1 MFKHLLIATD
11 GSAASEK
18 ALVQGLLLAKA
29 LAAQVTVVTVTEP
42 WTEGAYATIP
52 TPSLIKAYE
61 QAAAGGAA
69 SLLDGVSKVA
79 EEAGVRCQTRHI
91 KDQYPAEGIIKAAK
105 DQGCDLIIVG
115 SHGRGAIGRV
125 VLGSTSLKVL
135 TFSPVAVL
143 VGRKRQL
150 AHAIDPAQ

>member
-1 MFKHLLIATD
+1 MLKHLLIATD
-11 GSAASEK
+11 GSPASEK
-18 ALVQGLLLAKA
+18 ALAEGLQLAKT
-29 LAAQVTVVTVTEP
+29 LAAQVRVVTVTEP

-69 SLLDGVSKVA
+69 SLLDHVRKTA
-79 EEAGVRCQTRHI
+79 EETGVGCQTRHI
-91 KDQYPAEGIIKAAK
+91 KDQQHPAEGIIKAAK
-105 DQGCDLIIVG
+105 DQGCDLIIIG

-125 VLGSTSLKVL
+125 VLGSTSLKVV

-143 VGRKRQL
+143 VGR
-150 AHAIDPAQ
+150 

>member
-11 GSAASEK
+11 GSRASEK
-18 ALVQGLLLAKA
+18 ALAQGLVLAKT
-29 LAAQVTVVTVTEP
+29 LAAQATVVTVTEP

-61 QAAAGGAA
+61 KAATDGAAAI
-69 SLLDGVSKVA
+69 LDGVRKAA

-91 KDQYPAEGIIKAAK
+91 KDQHPADGIIKAAK
-105 DQGCDLIIVG
+105 DQRCDLIIVG
-115 SHGRGAIGRV
+115 SHGRGAMGRV
-125 VLGSTSLKVL
+125 LLGSTSLKVL

-143 VGRKRQL
+143 ISR
-150 AHAIDPAQ
+150 

>member
-11 GSAASEK
+11 GSSASEK
-18 ALVQGLLLAKA
+18 ALAQGLLLAKT
-29 LAAQVTVVTVTEP
+29 LPAQVTVVTVTEP

-52 TPSLIKAYE
+52 TPSLINAYE
-61 QAAAGGAA
+61 QAAAEGAA
-69 SLLDGVSKVA
+69 SLLDGVRIAA

-91 KDQYPAEGIIKAAK
+91 KDQHPAEGIIKAAK

-125 VLGSTSLKVL
+125 VLGSTSLKVV
-135 TFSPVAVL
+135 TFSSVAVL
-143 VGRKRQL
+143 VGR
-150 AHAIDPAQ
+150 

>member
-1 MFKHLLIATD
+1 MT
-11 GSAASEK
+11 G
-18 ALVQGLLLAKA
+18 
-29 LAAQVTVVTVTEP
+29 P

-61 QAAAGGAA
+61 QAAAEGAA
-69 SLLDGVSKVA
+69 SLLDGVRKAA

-91 KDQYPAEGIIKAAK
+91 KDQHPAEGIIKAAK

-125 VLGSTSLKVL
+125 LLGSTSLKVL
-135 TFSPVAVL
+135 TFSPIAVL
-143 VGRKRQL
+143 VSR
-150 AHAIDPAQ
+150 